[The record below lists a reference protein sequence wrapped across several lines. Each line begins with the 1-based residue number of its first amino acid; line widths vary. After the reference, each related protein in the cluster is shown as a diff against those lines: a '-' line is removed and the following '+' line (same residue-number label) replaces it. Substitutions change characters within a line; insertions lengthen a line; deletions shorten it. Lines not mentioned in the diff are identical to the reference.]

1 MSKVIIK
8 EFQNNV
14 FQFRADGYF
23 NMTVAAKV
31 FGKDLS
37 NFTRSPDY
45 IEYVAALK
53 EFLNS
58 NSVNSGVLNVVE
70 TRQGRYG
77 GTWGHPKLI
86 VFFARWLNTEFAI
99 WCDMVID
106 DILNEKIEVTI
117 TNPVES
123 MACKTQLSF
132 PEALRLAAEIA
143 EQNEKLQ
150 IK

>member
-77 GTWGHPKLI
+77 GT
-86 VFFARWLNTEFAI
+86 
-99 WCDMVID
+99 
-106 DILNEKIEVTI
+106 
-117 TNPVES
+117 
-123 MACKTQLSF
+123 
-132 PEALRLAAEIA
+132 
-143 EQNEKLQ
+143 
-150 IK
+150 